1 MRGEMGKALRSLGRL
16 IKRLFRPLAPFGRL
30 LKEAVVGFMTHNVS
44 RMAASIAYFGAFSLA
59 PILVIAVTLASL
71 VFGKAAS
78 EGLVFHRLA
87 ETFGKDIARF
97 IQSMLAAIYNNSG
110 GLTVA
115 TVLAILLLMWAS
127 TRIIGSV
134 RGALNDI
141 WGVPGHGGTGFLG
154 FVFGKL
160 IDLGFVLVI
169 GVMFLAAMLANT
181 AVSALTEYFSDL
193 LPLPGWV
200 LQLIGIVFSLLVT
213 TIFLTVIF
221 RFLPNIKVRFV
232 YILMGASVTAVL
244 FSIGNYVI
252 GRYLGRTSPGSTFG
266 AAGSLAVILIW
277 MYYSANIVL
286 FGAEVTRAYARRGK
300 LRTAPEGAGQ
310 CGSGGALDEGTA
322 PARQAVSEGI
332 PPEARDDPPEGSRSR
347 ADRPA

>member
-1 MRGEMGKALRSLGRL
+1 MFWRISCRALSSVMRGEMGKALRCLGRL

-30 LKEAVVGFMTHNVS
+30 LKDAVGGFMTHNVS

-59 PILVIAVTLASL
+59 PILVIMVTLASL

-78 EGLVFHRLA
+78 EGLIVDRLERDLRREHRPLHPVHA
-87 ETFGKDIARF
+87 GRDLQQQRRPHR
-97 IQSMLAAIYNNSG
+97 
-110 GLTVA
+110 A

-127 TRIIGSV
+127 TRIIGAV

-154 FVFGKL
+154 FVLGKL

-181 AVSALTEYFSDL
+181 AVSALTGYFSDI
-193 LPLPGWV
+193 LPMPGWV

-213 TIFLTVIF
+213 TIFLTIIF
-221 RFLPNIKVRFV
+221 RFLPNIKVRFA

-252 GRYLGRTSPGSTFG
+252 GRYLGRTSPGRPS
-266 AAGSLAVILIW
+266 V
-277 MYYSANIVL
+277 
-286 FGAEVTRAYARRGK
+286 
-300 LRTAPEGAGQ
+300 
-310 CGSGGALDEGTA
+310 
-322 PARQAVSEGI
+322 
-332 PPEARDDPPEGSRSR
+332 
-347 ADRPA
+347 RPAHWP